1 METVETKFSVRD
13 GGHYVPGVKH
23 NQVLYIS
30 GQLSDVYKRQTL
42 EAGGGDRERDPSA
55 PGPGG

>member
-1 METVETKFSVRD
+1 METVETKLSVRD

-30 GQLSDVYKRQTL
+30 GQLSI
-42 EAGGGDRERDPSA
+42 DPETGKV
-55 PGPGG
+55 PEEG